1 MRILCLLKPV
11 PDVDNLRYDRER
23 NILIRDGAHLLI
35 NPEDA
40 VAAAVALSI
49 KRAQS
54 GTFVEAVSMAPPGAL
69 PHLADLVRRGFDR
82 ATLISDPRYAGSD
95 TWATGRIL
103 SRFIRSRTF
112 DCIFCGTHTLD
123 GGTAQV
129 PAQVAEEL
137 GLPHLAGIDAGK
149 DPFFSEGEVAVEL
162 ETETAVQRFAVAL
175 PAVLGFQYTSARK
188 LPYIAYGDLGKDVS
202 DSISVLGNDDLAMGE
217 GDYGLAGSL
226 TKVLRVEVADFG
238 RKDAVTLR
246 SDAAGVDYVYRFLE
260 WKGFLRP

>member
-23 NILIRDGAHLLI
+23 NILIRDGAQLMI

-49 KRAQS
+49 KRAR
-54 GTFVEAVSMAPPGAL
+54 GDVYIEAASMAPAGAM
-69 PHLADLVRRGFDR
+69 PHLEDMVRRGFDR

-95 TWATGRIL
+95 TWATARIL
-103 SRFIRSRTF
+103 SRFISSRTF
-112 DCIFCGTHTLD
+112 DCVLCGTHTLD

-129 PAQVAEEL
+129 PAQLAEAL
-137 GLPHLAGIDAGK
+137 GLPHLAGIDAFE
-149 DPFFSEGEVAVEL
+149 DPLFSEGEAIVAVE
-162 ETETAVQRFAVAL
+162 TEAAVQRFAVAL

-202 DSISVLGNDDLAMGE
+202 DKVSVIGNDALALDE

-226 TKVLRVEVADFG
+226 TKVVRVEGADFG

-246 SDAAGVDYVYRFLE
+246 SDAAGIDYVYRFLVR
-260 WKGFLRP
+260 KGFLRP